1 MTAIPLSR
9 AGCGLPFSWKF
20 FANNDATDVCV
31 AQKGKQATTEQATHH
46 KNLSNQKVSK

>member
-1 MTAIPLSR
+1 LTAIPLPR

-31 AQKGKQATTEQATHH
+31 AQKGKQATTGQAKRH
-46 KNLSNQKVSK
+46 KYLSNQKVSK